1 MSELTFG
8 ALKIFVLEE
17 EVHIEVGI
25 PGSPEGVTALTVPAA
40 EFRNFVREILLPE
53 LEREAR

>member
-1 MSELTFG
+1 MSELNFG
-8 ALKIFVLEE
+8 KLKIYIVNGEAHLE
-17 EVHIEVGI
+17 IGT
-25 PGSPEGVTALTVPAA
+25 PGSAEGVMALTVPAA